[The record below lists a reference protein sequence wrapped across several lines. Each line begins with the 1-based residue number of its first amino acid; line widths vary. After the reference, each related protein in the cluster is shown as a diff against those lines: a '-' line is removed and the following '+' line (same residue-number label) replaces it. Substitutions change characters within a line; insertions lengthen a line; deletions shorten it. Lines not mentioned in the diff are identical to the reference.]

1 MTDRVAKNAL
11 YLTIASVGQKVI
23 AFVYFL
29 FLARVMQPDL
39 TGQYFL
45 ALSITTIF
53 SVVAE
58 FGITSVTI
66 REIAKEPTQ
75 ARALISHAL
84 ALKLPL
90 MILAV
95 LGAVITG
102 RLLGYHADVQI
113 LIAMASVVLVLD
125 ALQVFFYGVL
135 RGFQALQYEAVG
147 IFSGMFTT
155 AAFGGLVLF
164 FAPSLPLLVVAL
176 MAGSCIN
183 LVVASSRVAKRLGWS
198 TLIPHWSSQDAR
210 LILKMA
216 FPFALAAIFVK
227 VYSYVDSIFISKIL
241 DTTAVGLYAIA
252 YKFTYAFQ
260 FLPLAFIAAL
270 YPGMSAVAGKDEASL
285 ERILLRSM
293 WYMAVLSA
301 PIVFGLY
308 AVAPEAIALAGEG
321 YEAATV
327 VLQSLIFVLI
337 PIFLD
342 FPIGALLNAS
352 GKQTIKTAIMGVTMV
367 INIVFNTVLIPQ
379 IGILGAAYAAL
390 ASFIFMFA
398 AGLFY
403 IPKVI
408 PSFYFGRLFKTIL
421 PIYLVGAVMLVVVV
435 VLKPLVGWMPVVLI
449 GGVVYLT
456 GLLLTGSLKLTDLR
470 YFRRV

>member
-1 MTDRVAKNAL
+1 M
-11 YLTIASVGQKVI
+11 
-23 AFVYFL
+23 
-29 FLARVMQPDL
+29 
-39 TGQYFL
+39 
-45 ALSITTIF
+45 
-53 SVVAE
+53 
-58 FGITSVTI
+58 
-66 REIAKEPTQ
+66 
-75 ARALISHAL
+75 
-84 ALKLPL
+84 
-90 MILAV
+90 
-95 LGAVITG
+95 
-102 RLLGYHADVQI
+102 
-113 LIAMASVVLVLD
+113 
-125 ALQVFFYGVL
+125 
-135 RGFQALQYEAVG
+135 
-147 IFSGMFTT
+147 
-155 AAFGGLVLF
+155 
-164 FAPSLPLLVVAL
+164 
-176 MAGSCIN
+176 
-183 LVVASSRVAKRLGWS
+183 
-198 TLIPHWSSQDAR
+198 
-210 LILKMA
+210 
-216 FPFALAAIFVK
+216 
-227 VYSYVDSIFISKIL
+227 
-241 DTTAVGLYAIA
+241 
-252 YKFTYAFQ
+252 
-260 FLPLAFIAAL
+260 
-270 YPGMSAVAGKDEASL
+270 
-285 ERILLRSM
+285 
-293 WYMAVLSA
+293 
-301 PIVFGLY
+301 
-308 AVAPEAIALAGEG
+308 AGEG

>member
-1 MTDRVAKNAL
+1 M
-11 YLTIASVGQKVI
+11 
-23 AFVYFL
+23 
-29 FLARVMQPDL
+29 PDL

-58 FGITSVTI
+58 FGITSVTT
-66 REIAKEPTQ
+66 REIAKDPTQ
-75 ARALISHAL
+75 ARSLISHAL

-90 MILAV
+90 MTCAV
-95 LGAVITG
+95 LGSVLTG
-102 RLLGYHADVQI
+102 WLLGYDPSVQT
-113 LIAMASVVLVLD
+113 LIALASVVLVLD

-135 RGFQALQYEAVG
+135 RGFQALQFEAVG

-155 AAFGGLVLF
+155 AIVGGLVLF
-164 FAPSLPLLVVAL
+164 LAPSLPLLIVAL
-176 MAGSCIN
+176 MTGSFIN
-183 LVVASSRVAKRLGWS
+183 LLVASSRVANRLGWA

-227 VYSYVDSIFISKIL
+227 VYSYVDSILISKIL

-270 YPGMSAVAGKDEASL
+270 YPVMSAVAGKDEASL
-285 ERILLRSM
+285 ERILLKSM

-321 YEAATV
+321 YEQATV
-327 VLQSLIFVLI
+327 VLQVLVFVLI

-342 FPIGALLNAS
+342 FPIGSLLNAC
-352 GKQTIKTAIMGVTMV
+352 GKQSIKTAIMGVTMV
-367 INIVFNTVLIPQ
+367 INIVLNAILIPK

-390 ASFIFMFA
+390 ASFIFMFG

-403 IPKVI
+403 IPTVL
-408 PSFYFGRLFKTIL
+408 PSFSFGRLLRTIL
-421 PIYLVGAVMLVVVV
+421 PMYLVGGVMLVVVTA
-435 VLKPLVGWMPVVLI
+435 LKPIIGWIPVVLV
-449 GGVVYLT
+449 GGAVYLV
-456 GLLLTGSLKLTDLR
+456 GLVLTGSLKLTDFR
-470 YFRRV
+470 YLKRV